1 MQAYLPLS
9 FADDLEHNAHW
20 FGAHAAYEQGER
32 RISHAELL
40 VRARTLASAF
50 HRAGIRRQERVA
62 VLAMNCIEF
71 GELMAATQWGA
82 YVLAGVNWRLAVPE
96 MAQMLADASPAVLV
110 FEAQYL
116 TTAARLREQVDG
128 IRLWV
133 CIGAPAEGTALPDW
147 AMPYDAL
154 VASGDPA
161 GPPQRAREDDIACL
175 IYTSGTTGRPK
186 GCIWGHREY
195 RQLAQV
201 DAWLAGVEQTERGL
215 IVMPMF
221 HIGGML
227 ISLTL
232 HVRGGTVVLQR
243 QFDAGAVIEAIDR
256 DRLTFLL
263 LAPTMV
269 QMVMDHPAI
278 EQVQGRELRTL
289 MYSAAP
295 MPLPVLERAMARF
308 GDIFVNLYG
317 QSEICMYALTKSQHR
332 PLGSETDRRRL
343 RSVGNPYPNLQSRI
357 VDEHGNE
364 CPRGVPGEITA
375 RFVAQFRGYWNNHAA
390 TLETVRDGWVHT
402 GDMGYVDE
410 DGFLFLVDR
419 KKDMIISGGENIYSR
434 EVEEAVLRHP
444 AVAECAV
451 IGVPD
456 AAWGES
462 VCALVVLRPG
472 TATPGVDEIVA
483 HCRSLI
489 ASYKK
494 PRHVRFVADL
504 PKLVTGKVDKKRLR
518 AEHAQ
523 EAHPADPAGPTG

>member
-1 MQAYLPLS
+1 MQPYLPLS
-9 FADDLEHNAHW
+9 FADDLEHNAKW
-20 FGAHAAYEQGER
+20 FGATPAYEQGER
-32 RISHAELL
+32 RITHAELL
-40 VRARTLASAF
+40 LRAKRLASAL
-50 HRAGIRRQERVA
+50 HRAGTRRQERVA

-71 GELMAATQWGA
+71 GEVMAATQWGA
-82 YVLAGVNWRLAVPE
+82 TILAGVNWRLALPE
-96 MAQMLADASPAVLV
+96 MRAMLEDSSPAVLV
-110 FEAQYL
+110 FERQYL
-116 TTAARLREQVDG
+116 PVVEELRAHLPG
-128 IRLWV
+128 IRTYV
-133 CIGAPAEGTALPDW
+133 CIGGHTDW
-147 AMPYDAL
+147 ATEYEAF
-154 VASGDPA
+154 VATGDPA
-161 GPPQRAREDDIACL
+161 GPPDRSREDDIACL
-175 IYTSGTTGRPK
+175 VYTSGTTGKPK

-201 DAWLAGVEQTERGL
+201 DAWLSGVEQTERGL

-221 HIGGML
+221 HLGGML

-243 QFDAGAVIEAIDR
+243 QFDAGAVARSIDE

-269 QMVMDHPAI
+269 QMVMEHPAI
-278 EQVQGRELRTL
+278 DGVRGEHLRTL

-295 MPLPVLERAMARF
+295 MPLPVLQRAMARF
-308 GDIFVNLYG
+308 GNIFVNLYG

-332 PLGSETDRRRL
+332 PHGTERERQRL

-357 VDEHGNE
+357 VDEDGRE
-364 CPRGVPGEITA
+364 CPAGVTGEITA

-451 IGVPD
+451 VGTPD
-456 AAWGES
+456 ARWGES
-462 VCALVVLRPG
+462 VCAVVVLRSGQPAP
-472 TATPGVDEIVA
+472 TEAELIDHARTQ
-483 HCRSLI
+483 I

-494 PRHVRFVADL
+494 PRHVVFVDAL
-504 PKLVTGKVDKKRLR
+504 PKLVTGKIDKKLLR
-518 AEHAQ
+518 Q
-523 EAHPADPAGPTG
+523 QLPGTLSS

>member
-1 MQAYLPLS
+1 MQTYLPLS
-9 FADDLEHNAHW
+9 FADDLAHNAQW
-20 FGAHAAYEQGER
+20 FGSTPAYVQDER
-32 RISHAELL
+32 QISHAELL
-40 VRARTLASAF
+40 TRAKQLASAL
-50 HRAGIRRQERVA
+50 HRAGTRRQERVA

-71 GELMAATQWGA
+71 GEVMAATQWGA
-82 YVLAGVNWRLAVPE
+82 TILAGVNWRLARPE
-96 MAQMLADASPAVLV
+96 MLVMLADSSPAVLV

-116 TTAARLREQVDG
+116 SVVAQLRTQLPG
-128 IRLWV
+128 ICTYV
-133 CIGAPAEGTALPDW
+133 CIGGQADW
-147 AMPYDAL
+147 AVGYEAF
-154 VASGDPA
+154 VATGDPA
-161 GPPQRAREDDIACL
+161 GPPDRAREDDIACL
-175 IYTSGTTGRPK
+175 VYTSGTTGKPK

-221 HIGGML
+221 HLGGML

-232 HVRGGTVVLQR
+232 HARGGTVVLQR
-243 QFDAGAVIEAIDR
+243 QFDAAAVITAIDSQQ
-256 DRLTFLL
+256 LTFLL

-269 QMVMDHPAI
+269 QMVMEHPAI
-278 EQVQGRELRTL
+278 DNVKAEHLRTL

-295 MPLPVLERAMARF
+295 MPLPVLEKAMARF

-317 QSEICMYALTKSQHR
+317 QSEICMYALTKSQHKPHGTER
-332 PLGSETDRRRL
+332 EKQRL

-357 VDEHGNE
+357 VDEDGNE
-364 CPRGVPGEITA
+364 CPRNVPGEITA

-402 GDMGYVDE
+402 GDIGYVDE

-451 IGVPD
+451 VGTPD
-456 AAWGES
+456 AKWGES
-462 VCALVVLRPG
+462 VCAVVVLRAGLPAPIEAELIDF
-472 TATPGVDEIVA
+472 TKTQ
-483 HCRSLI
+483 I

-494 PRHVRFVADL
+494 PKRVVLRAEL
-504 PKLVTGKVDKKRLR
+504 PKLVTGKIDKKLLR
-518 AEHAQ
+518 HQLAN
-523 EAHPADPAGPTG
+523 EASI

>member
-1 MQAYLPLS
+1 MQPYLPLS
-9 FADDLEHNAHW
+9 FADDLEHNAKW
-20 FGAHAAYEQGER
+20 FGATPAYVQGER
-32 RISHAELL
+32 QITHAQLL
-40 VRARTLASAF
+40 ARARQLASAL
-50 HRAGIRRQERVA
+50 HRAGTRRQERVA

-71 GELMAATQWGA
+71 GEVMAATQWGSTI
-82 YVLAGVNWRLAVPE
+82 LAGVNWRLALPE
-96 MAQMLADASPAVLV
+96 MQVMLQDCSPAVLV

-116 TTAARLREQVDG
+116 ALVEQLRAQLPG
-128 IRLWV
+128 IRSYV
-133 CIGAPAEGTALPDW
+133 CIGGQTDW
-147 AMPYDAL
+147 ATGYEAF
-154 VASGDPA
+154 VATGDPA
-161 GPPQRAREDDIACL
+161 GPPDRAREDDIACL
-175 IYTSGTTGRPK
+175 VYTSGTTGKPK

-201 DAWLAGVEQTERGL
+201 DAWLSGVEQTERGL

-221 HIGGML
+221 HLGGML

-256 DRLTFLL
+256 QQLTFLL

-269 QMVMDHPAI
+269 QMVMEHPAI
-278 EQVQGRELRTL
+278 EDVKAAHLRTL

-295 MPLPVLERAMARF
+295 MPLPVLEKAMARF

-317 QSEICMYALTKSQHR
+317 QSEICMFALTKSQHQ
-332 PLGSETDRRRL
+332 PHGSEREKQRL

-357 VDEHGNE
+357 VDDSGSE
-364 CPRGVPGEITA
+364 CPRGVTGEITA

-390 TLETVRDGWVHT
+390 TLDTVRDGWVHT
-402 GDMGYVDE
+402 GDMGYVDD

-451 IGVPD
+451 VGTPD
-456 AAWGES
+456 PKWGEA
-462 VCALVVLRPG
+462 VCAVVVLRAGQAAPAEAELIEFSK
-472 TATPGVDEIVA
+472 TQ
-483 HCRSLI
+483 I

-494 PRHVRFVADL
+494 PKRVVVVDAL
-504 PKLVTGKVDKKRLR
+504 PKLVTGKIDKKQLR
-518 AEHAQ
+518 QQLAKE
-523 EAHPADPAGPTG
+523 PTS